1 MQFLISTPRR
11 LTGVWILLLIL
22 TFGSF
27 LVGIEQGAG
36 FAGGAAVILI
46 GVALLKVR
54 LIGLHFVDLRMA
66 PRTLRLMFEGYLLTL
81 FIALSAIDLLVT
93 A

>member
-1 MQFLISTPRR
+1 MQYLTSSTRR
-11 LTGVWILLLIL
+11 LTGVWILLLVL

-36 FAGGAAVILI
+36 FASGAAVILI

-54 LIGLHFVDLRMA
+54 LIGLHFMDLRTA

-81 FIALSAIDLLVT
+81 FVALSAIDLLVT